1 MPETVDKSSLSTLFP
16 KYSPQPCLIVFF
28 HAAPFPRGLH
38 RSLPLLSQSAPPASG
53 FSLSLFCFFFATSP
67 FLCLHLSSFL
77 LRLAYFLAV
86 LCHAF
91 FGCCREGFLISA
103 RVFSFLF
110 SARCASPLATRFY
123 RFVFLL
129 PHFAFATFCF
139 CLILLFPH
147 FAFAASSSA
156 YGFLLSFAF
165 PGRDACAF
173 IPPCYTVHIFSL
185 SQLYEH
191 IHTQGG
197 SQHDR

>member
-1 MPETVDKSSLSTLFP
+1 MRETVDKSSLSTLFP
-16 KYSPQPCLIVFF
+16 KYSPQLCLIDFF

-38 RSLPLLSQSAPPASG
+38 RSLPLLSLFAPPASG

-67 FLCLHLSSFL
+67 FLCLHLSSFP
-77 LRLAYFLAV
+77 LRRAYFSAV

-91 FGCCREGFLISA
+91 FGCCRESFLIF
-103 RVFSFLF
+103 RLRLFLF
-110 SARCASPLATRFY
+110 VLGALCLPLLSVSTVSF
-123 RFVFLL
+123 FF
-129 PHFAFATFCF
+129 F
-139 CLILLFPH
+139 LILLPPH

>member
-16 KYSPQPCLIVFF
+16 KYSPQLCLIDFF
-28 HAAPFPRGLH
+28 HAAPFTRGLH
-38 RSLPLLSQSAPPASG
+38 RSLPLLSRSAPPASG

-67 FLCLHLSSFL
+67 FLCLPLSSFL
-77 LRLAYFLAV
+77 LRRAYFLAV

-91 FGCCREGFLISA
+91 FGCCCKSFLISA
-103 RVFSFLF
+103 PIFSFLF
-110 SARCASPLATRFY
+110 SARCASPLLSVSTVSF
-123 RFVFLL
+123 F
-129 PHFAFATFCF
+129 F
-139 CLILLFPH
+139 CLIFLLPH

-185 SQLYEH
+185 SPLYEH

>member
-1 MPETVDKSSLSTLFP
+1 MSETVDKSSLSTLFP
-16 KYSPQPCLIVFF
+16 KYSPQPRLIDFF

-38 RSLPLLSQSAPPASG
+38 RSLPLFFLFAPPASG

-77 LRLAYFLAV
+77 LRRACFLAV

-91 FGCCREGFLISA
+91 FGYCRENFLISA

-110 SARCASPLATRFY
+110 SRAVPPPCFPFLPFRFSFAS
-123 RFVFLL
+123 
-129 PHFAFATFCF
+129 FCF
-139 CLILLFPH
+139 RLILLLPH

-165 PGRDACAF
+165 PGRDTCAF
-173 IPPCYTVHIFSL
+173 ISPCYTVHIFSL

>member
-16 KYSPQPCLIVFF
+16 KYSPQLCLIDFF
-28 HAAPFPRGLH
+28 HAAPFTRGLH

-67 FLCLHLSSFL
+67 FLCLPLSSFL
-77 LRLAYFLAV
+77 LRRAYFLAV

-91 FGCCREGFLISA
+91 FGCCCKSFLIF
-103 RVFSFLF
+103 RPRLFLF
-110 SARCASPLATRFY
+110 VLGALCLPP
-123 RFVFLL
+123 LL
-129 PHFAFATFCF
+129 PVSTVSFFF
-139 CLILLFPH
+139 CLILLPPH

-165 PGRDACAF
+165 PGRDTCAF

-185 SQLYEH
+185 
-191 IHTQGG
+191 
-197 SQHDR
+197 

>member
-16 KYSPQPCLIVFF
+16 RYSPQLRLIDFFFTQPRFRGVCTALCLCS
-28 HAAPFPRGLH
+28 PSPR
-38 RSLPLLSQSAPPASG
+38 LPLPASLCLFSVSFLLHLPSSVFIFLLFRYGAPISQPCSVTHSLDAAVKDFLFPPASFP
-53 FSLSLFCFFFATSP
+53 FSFRRAVPPPCFPFLPFRFSFASFCF
-67 FLCLHLSSFL
+67 
-77 LRLAYFLAV
+77 R
-86 LCHAF
+86 
-91 FGCCREGFLISA
+91 
-103 RVFSFLF
+103 
-110 SARCASPLATRFY
+110 
-123 RFVFLL
+123 
-129 PHFAFATFCF
+129 
-139 CLILLFPH
+139 LILLPPH